1 MSDKT
6 KSKIISFLAAFL
18 LILGLMFLAAEPLQN
33 LLVQRRSAETL
44 TVTTSDIEQNLS
56 YADGNFD
63 FESVEEVTI
72 ADVLRAQLSDSELP
86 VIGSIAIPEVDLHLS
101 ILKGL
106 SNDHLLTGAGTMK
119 QDQQMGQDNYALASH
134 NMKDPTLLFAPLH
147 KAESGMKVYLTDAS
161 NFYVYEITTHK
172 IINPTEVSVIED
184 TDDALV
190 TLITCNYEG
199 DKRLLTQGRLL
210 DTIPVDESEEVASYF
225 DLNESI

>member
-6 KSKIISFLAAFL
+6 KSKTISFLAAFL

-56 YADGNFD
+56 YDGDFD
-63 FESVEEVTI
+63 FESVEEVSIT
-72 ADVLRAQLSDSELP
+72 DVLKAQLSDSDLP
-86 VIGSIAIPEVDLHLS
+86 VIGSIAIPEVGLHLS

-106 SNDHLLTGAGTMK
+106 SNNNLLSGAGTMK
-119 QDQQMGQDNYALASH
+119 QDQQMGQDNYSLASH

-147 KAESGMKVYLTDAS
+147 RAETGMKVYLTDAS
-161 NFYVYEITTHK
+161 NFYVYEIVTHK
-172 IINPTEVSVIED
+172 IIDPTQVSVIED
-184 TDDALV
+184 TDEALV
-190 TLITCNYEG
+190 TLITCNYDG
-199 DKRLLTQGRLL
+199 DKRLLTQGTLL
-210 DTIPVDESEEVASYF
+210 DTIPVDESEEIASYF